1 VKEHQ
6 KGAEYSHQI
15 TDLVPASSVTSLPMP
30 RLAPLFEGFCRKFCD
45 TRDDLSAIA
54 AEQLVDGMNL
64 DEDWCS
70 NHISPERHKE
80 LNFALKLVAGK
91 DSRISNFTTNTVTGF
106 IASKEEAER
115 LHRIPGRN

>member
-1 VKEHQ
+1 
-6 KGAEYSHQI
+6 
-15 TDLVPASSVTSLPMP
+15 
-30 RLAPLFEGFCRKFCD
+30 
-45 TRDDLSAIA
+45 
-54 AEQLVDGMNL
+54 MNL

-91 DSRISNFTTNTVTGF
+91 DSRISNFTTNIVTGF

-115 LHRIPGRN
+115 LHRILGRN